1 MKRALLFVWWLLLQV
16 LKGLLATG
24 IGLLA
29 GYVLSLWPWLLGIL
43 GMLVLLV
50 FAVDWERVYE
60 QFEEWE
66 RCRAIRAKDRKEE
79 REHRRSLFQCD
90 ATWASRCCVVRH
102 PVNGPRRH
110 RAGAEGGA
118 GGVVK
123 VGRCGG
129 CRA

>member
-66 RCRAIRAKDRKEE
+66 RCRAIRAKDRKE
-79 REHRRSLFQCD
+79 
-90 ATWASRCCVVRH
+90 
-102 PVNGPRRH
+102 G
-110 RAGAEGGA
+110 
-118 GGVVK
+118 K
-123 VGRCGG
+123 
-129 CRA
+129 

>member
-66 RCRAIRAKDRKEE
+66 RCRAIRAADRKEG
-79 REHRRSLFQCD
+79 
-90 ATWASRCCVVRH
+90 T
-102 PVNGPRRH
+102 
-110 RAGAEGGA
+110 
-118 GGVVK
+118 
-123 VGRCGG
+123 
-129 CRA
+129 